1 MKDFMKIYDVC
12 YKNFQACVK
21 INKADSVIM
30 FGWNKKCIH
39 KTTFLVLNKV
49 SNDILKI
56 SNLCNKLLFL
66 NDSLN

>member
-1 MKDFMKIYDVC
+1 M
-12 YKNFQACVK
+12 
-21 INKADSVIM
+21 M